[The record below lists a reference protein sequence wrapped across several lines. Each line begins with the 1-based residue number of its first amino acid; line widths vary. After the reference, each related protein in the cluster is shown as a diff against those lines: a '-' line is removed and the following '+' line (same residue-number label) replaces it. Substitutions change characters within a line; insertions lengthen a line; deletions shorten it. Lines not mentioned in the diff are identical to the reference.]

1 MRKVNYHEME
11 RFKGTKLHSTWLNDD
26 TVTVDYVCSDL
37 DDELIITAVWY
48 KGIDVQNII
57 NDTDFERLIE
67 EINKFENE

>member
-1 MRKVNYHEME
+1 MK

-48 KGIDVQNII
+48 NGIDIQNIV
-57 NDTDFERLIE
+57 NDADFERLIE
-67 EINKFENE
+67 EINRVENEQ